1 MFKNVK
7 SLSVTLDEIVKRE
20 RRVRFICVTV
30 IYVIQLVKDVV
41 QVKDITRQLYL
52 ASSYLVSVHVILW
65 SMFFI

>member
-7 SLSVTLDEIVKRE
+7 SLTVSLDEIVKRE

-41 QVKDITRQLYL
+41 QVKDITR
-52 ASSYLVSVHVILW
+52 
-65 SMFFI
+65 